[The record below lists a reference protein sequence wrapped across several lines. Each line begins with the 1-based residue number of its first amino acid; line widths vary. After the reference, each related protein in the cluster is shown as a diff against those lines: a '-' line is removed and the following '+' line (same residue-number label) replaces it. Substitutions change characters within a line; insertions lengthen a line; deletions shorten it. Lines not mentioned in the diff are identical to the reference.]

1 MTGGLFVITAPSGAG
16 KTSLVKSLL
25 CEDSSCALSVS
36 YTTRPP
42 RPGEVNGVDY
52 YFVDEPTFL
61 SMIKEQAF
69 LEWARVHDQYYGT
82 AKQDLWRLQAE
93 GKDIILE
100 IDWQGASAVRM
111 TFPKACLIFIA
122 PPSLETLR
130 ERLLVRGKDSM
141 AAIEKRVATAKEEL
155 AHCVEFD
162 YIIINDHFEEAKN
175 GLLAIIRAARL
186 STDRQLKRYESFFK
200 PWLNK
205 E

>member
-1 MTGGLFVITAPSGAG
+1 MITAPSGAG

-111 TFPKACLIFIA
+111 TFPKDCA
-122 PPSLETLR
+122 PFTGDVARAPFGSRQRLHGSDRKKSGYRQRRTRSLCR
-130 ERLLVRGKDSM
+130 
-141 AAIEKRVATAKEEL
+141 I
-155 AHCVEFD
+155 
-162 YIIINDHFEEAKN
+162 
-175 GLLAIIRAARL
+175 
-186 STDRQLKRYESFFK
+186 
-200 PWLNK
+200 
-205 E
+205 